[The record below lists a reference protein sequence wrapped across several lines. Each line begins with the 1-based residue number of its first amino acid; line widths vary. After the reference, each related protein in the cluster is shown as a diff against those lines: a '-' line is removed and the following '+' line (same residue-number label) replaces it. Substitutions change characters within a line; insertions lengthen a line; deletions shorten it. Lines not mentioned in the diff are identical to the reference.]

1 MTFTVHQYFLV
12 QHSVAFRDMF
22 SLGPESITEG
32 TKENP
37 IVLHHLDAIQFERL
51 LRVLYP
57 R

>member
-1 MTFTVHQYFLV
+1 MTFTVHRYSLV
-12 QHSVAFRDMF
+12 AHSAAFRDMF
-22 SLGPESITEG
+22 SLGPESTTEG
-32 TKENP
+32 AKENP